1 VEDTLLLPK
10 GIFRAYFR
18 GVQTKERKTIDPI
31 TRVNGE
37 SLRAKGNIFL

>member
-10 GIFRAYFR
+10 GIFRAYL